1 MKQFKINDELISKI
15 KKLIEDKNRD
25 KVLSILANIHY
36 ADLAEIFE
44 LLETTEVI
52 FLVKIFDKQ
61 KIADALAEIDEDLR
75 EIILEK
81 LSAKE
86 IAEKIVE
93 LDTDDATD
101 VISELTE
108 ERQERVFS
116 QIKDAELTDDIKE
129 LLKYDED
136 TAGGLMAKELVSV
149 NENLS
154 ISKCLDEIRKQAKNV
169 TRVHSIYVVDSKN
182 RLKGRLSLKDVVTAK
197 SRSKVR
203 DIYIPNVDYVTVDQ
217 NGEDVAK
224 IMSKYDLE
232 AIPVTNKG
240 KTLLGRITID
250 DIVDLIKDEA
260 EKDYQLAAGI
270 SSEVEVNDSIF
281 QLTKARLPWL
291 FLGLLG
297 GLGSVFILKDFE
309 QIMNQPD
316 LRNLFFY
323 TPLIAAMAGNVGVQ
337 SSAIIVQGLANDL
350 VKGSLLNRLFK
361 EVGLSL
367 INGFALSVILIIFGQ
382 IVNQD
387 LFMSLTIAGSM
398 MGVIIIAA
406 LVGTFVPIILD
417 KQGID
422 PAIATGP
429 FITTANDIFGI
440 FLFFYIAKISLG
452 FWWKKFLYFVLVI
465 HAEVK

>member
-1 MKQFKINDELISKI
+1 LEVKQ
-15 KKLIEDKNRD
+15 
-25 KVLSILANIHY
+25 
-36 ADLAEIFE
+36 
-44 LLETTEVI
+44 VI
-52 FLVKIFDKQ
+52 FLVKIFDKER
-61 KIADALAEIDEDLR
+61 IADALAEIDEDLR
-75 EIILEK
+75 EIILEN

-86 IAEKIVE
+86 IAEKIQE

-101 VISELTE
+101 VISELSE
-108 ERQERVFS
+108 DIQESVLS
-116 QIKDAELTDDIKE
+116 QIKDSELTDDIKE
-129 LLKYDED
+129 LLKYKED
-136 TAGGLMAKELVSV
+136 TAGGLMAKELVKI
-149 NENLS
+149 NEDLS

-169 TRVHSIYVVDSKN
+169 SRVHSIYVVDSKN
-182 RLKGRLSLKDVVTAK
+182 KLKGRLSLKDVVTAK
-197 SRSKVR
+197 SGSKVK
-203 DIYIPNVDYVTVDQ
+203 DIYIPKVDYVTADQ
-217 NGEDVAK
+217 EGEEVAK

-232 AIPVTNKG
+232 AIPVTNKR

-270 SSEVEVNDSIF
+270 SSEVEANDSIF
-281 QLTKARLPWL
+281 QLSKARLPWL

-350 VKGSLLNRLFK
+350 VKGSLLSRLLK

-367 INGFALSVILIIFGQ
+367 INGLVLAIILVIFGQ

-452 FWWKKFLYFVLVI
+452 F
-465 HAEVK
+465 

>member
-15 KKLIEDKNRD
+15 KKLIEDNNRD
-25 KVLSILANIHY
+25 KLLSSLADIHY

-182 RLKGRLSLKDVVTAK
+182 KLKGRLSLKDVVTAK

-217 NGEDVAK
+217 EGEDVAK

-232 AIPVTNKG
+232 AIPVTNKR

-387 LFMSLTIAGSM
+387 IYMSITIAGSM

-452 FWWKKFLYFVLVI
+452 F
-465 HAEVK
+465 

>member
-1 MKQFKINDELISKI
+1 MKQFKINDELISNI
-15 KKLIEDKNRD
+15 KRLIEDNSTD
-25 KVLSILANIHY
+25 KLLSSIADIHY

-44 LLETTEVI
+44 LLEITEVI

-108 ERQERVFS
+108 ERQKRVFS

-217 NGEDVAK
+217 EGEDVAK

-232 AIPVTNKG
+232 AIPVTNKS

-270 SSEVEVNDSIF
+270 YSEVEVNDSIF

-291 FLGLLG
+291 FLGLIG

-387 LFMSLTIAGSM
+387 LSMSLTIAGSM

-452 FWWKKFLYFVLVI
+452 F
-465 HAEVK
+465 

>member
-1 MKQFKINDELISKI
+1 MRQFKVNDELINKI
-15 KKLIEDKNRD
+15 KRLIRSNDNKKLVMDLNE
-25 KVLSILANIHY
+25 LHY

-44 LLETTEVI
+44 LLEIKEVI
-52 FLVKIFDKQ
+52 FLVKIFDKER
-61 KIADALAEIDEDLR
+61 IADALAEIDEDLR
-75 EIILEK
+75 EIILDN

-86 IAEKIVE
+86 IAEKIEE

-101 VISELTE
+101 VISELPE

-116 QIKDAELTDDIKE
+116 QIKDSELTDDIKE
-129 LLKYDED
+129 LLKYEED
-136 TAGGLMAKELVSV
+136 TAGGLMAKELVKVS
-149 NENLS
+149 ENLS
-154 ISKCLDEIRKQAKNV
+154 ITKCIDEIRKQAKNV

-197 SRSKVR
+197 SGSKVK
-203 DIYIPNVDYVTVDQ
+203 DIYIPKVDYVTADQ
-217 NGEDVAK
+217 EGEKVAK

-232 AIPVTNKG
+232 AIPVTNKR

-270 SSEVEVNDSIF
+270 YSEVEVNDSIF

-350 VKGSLLNRLFK
+350 VKGSLLSRLLK

-367 INGFALSVILIIFGQ
+367 INGLVLAIILVIFGQ

-387 LFMSLTIAGSM
+387 LLMSLTIAGSM
-398 MGVIIIAA
+398 MGVIVIAA
-406 LVGTFVPIILD
+406 LVGTFIPIILD
-417 KQGID
+417 RQGID

-440 FLFFYIAKISLG
+440 FLFFYIAQFSLG
-452 FWWKKFLYFVLVI
+452 F
-465 HAEVK
+465 

>member
-1 MKQFKINDELISKI
+1 MRQFKVNDELIDNI
-15 KKLIEDKNRD
+15 KRLITISDKEKLVKDLND
-25 KVLSILANIHY
+25 LHY

-44 LLETTEVI
+44 LLEVKEVI
-52 FLVKIFDKQ
+52 FLVKIFDKER
-61 KIADALAEIDEDLR
+61 IADALAEIDEDLR
-75 EIILEK
+75 EIILEN

-86 IAEKIVE
+86 IAEKIQE

-101 VISELTE
+101 VISELSE
-108 ERQERVFS
+108 DIQESVLS
-116 QIKDAELTDDIKE
+116 QIKDSELTDDIKE
-129 LLKYDED
+129 LLKYKED
-136 TAGGLMAKELVSV
+136 TAGGLMAKELVKVS
-149 NENLS
+149 EDLS

-169 TRVHSIYVVDSKN
+169 SRVHSIYVVDSKN
-182 RLKGRLSLKDVVTAK
+182 KLKGRLSLKDVVTAK
-197 SRSKVR
+197 SGSKVK
-203 DIYIPNVDYVTVDQ
+203 DIYIPKVDYVTADQ
-217 NGEDVAK
+217 EGEEVAK

-232 AIPVTNKG
+232 AIPVTNKR

-270 SSEVEVNDSIF
+270 SSEVEANDSIF
-281 QLTKARLPWL
+281 QLSKARLPWL

-350 VKGSLLNRLFK
+350 VKGSLLSRLLK

-367 INGFALSVILIIFGQ
+367 INGLVLAIILVIFGQ

-452 FWWKKFLYFVLVI
+452 F
-465 HAEVK
+465 

>member
-1 MKQFKINDELISKI
+1 MSQFKINDELIDRI
-15 KKLIEDKNRD
+15 KKLILSEDKSKLIEKLKD
-25 KVLSILANIHY
+25 VHY

-44 LLETTEVI
+44 LLEISEVVYI
-52 FLVKIFDKQ
+52 IKIFDKQ
-61 KIADALAEIDEDLR
+61 KSADALAELDEDIR
-75 EIILEK
+75 EGLIK
-81 LSAKE
+81 NLSEKE
-86 IAEKIVE
+86 IAEKIEE
-93 LDTDDATD
+93 LDSDDATD
-101 VISELTE
+101 IISELTE

-116 QIKDAELTDDIKE
+116 QIKDSSLAEDIKE
-129 LLKYDED
+129 LLKYGEN
-136 TAGGLMAKELVSV
+136 TAGGLMAKELVKV

-154 ISKCLDEIRKQAKNV
+154 ISKCLDQIRKQAKNV
-169 TRVHSIYVVDSKN
+169 SRVHSIYVVDSGNK
-182 RLKGRLSLKDVVTAK
+182 LKGRLSLKDLLTAK
-197 SRSKVR
+197 ARTRVK
-203 DIYIPNVDYVTVDQ
+203 DIYIPNVDYVHV
-217 NGEDVAK
+217 NLEGEEVAK
-224 IMSKYDLE
+224 VMSKYDLE
-232 AIPVTNKG
+232 AIPVVNNRKI
-240 KTLLGRITID
+240 LLGRITID

-270 SSEVEVNDSIF
+270 SSEVEANDSIF

-309 QIMNQPD
+309 QIMNEPN

-350 VKGSLLNRLFK
+350 VKGSLLSRLIK

-367 INGFALSVILIIFGQ
+367 INGLVLGLILIVFGQ

-387 LFMSLTIAGSM
+387 LLMSLTIAGSM
-398 MGVIIIAA
+398 MGVIVIAA
-406 LVGTFVPIILD
+406 LVGTFIPIFLY

-440 FLFFYIAKISLG
+440 FLFFYIAKIALG
-452 FWWKKFLYFVLVI
+452 F
-465 HAEVK
+465 

>member
-25 KVLSILANIHY
+25 KLLSSLADIHY

-44 LLETTEVI
+44 LLETREVI

-61 KIADALAEIDEDLR
+61 KIADVLAEIDEDLR

-182 RLKGRLSLKDVVTAK
+182 KLKGRLSLKDVVTAK

-217 NGEDVAK
+217 EGEDVAK

-232 AIPVTNKG
+232 AIPVTNKR

-281 QLTKARLPWL
+281 ELTKARLPWL

-387 LFMSLTIAGSM
+387 IYMSITIAGSM

-452 FWWKKFLYFVLVI
+452 F
-465 HAEVK
+465 

>member
-1 MKQFKINDELISKI
+1 MKQFKINDELIRNI
-15 KKLIEDKNRD
+15 KRLIEDNSTD
-25 KVLSILANIHY
+25 KLLSSIADIHY

-44 LLETTEVI
+44 LLEITEVI

-108 ERQERVFS
+108 ERQKRVFS

-217 NGEDVAK
+217 EGEDVAK

-232 AIPVTNKG
+232 AIPVTNKS

-281 QLTKARLPWL
+281 QLTKARVPWL

-297 GLGSVFILKDFE
+297 GLRSVFILKDFE

-387 LFMSLTIAGSM
+387 LSMSLTIAGSM

-452 FWWKKFLYFVLVI
+452 F
-465 HAEVK
+465 

>member
-15 KKLIEDKNRD
+15 KKLIEDNNRD
-25 KVLSILANIHY
+25 KLLSSLADIHY

-197 SRSKVR
+197 SRSKVK
-203 DIYIPNVDYVTVDQ
+203 DIYIPNVDYVTVNQ
-217 NGEDVAK
+217 EGEDVAK

-232 AIPVTNKG
+232 AIPVTNKR

-387 LFMSLTIAGSM
+387 LSMSLTIAGSM

-452 FWWKKFLYFVLVI
+452 F
-465 HAEVK
+465 

>member
-1 MKQFKINDELISKI
+1 MKQFKINDELISNI
-15 KKLIEDKNRD
+15 KKLIEDNSTD
-25 KVLSILANIHY
+25 KLLSSIADIHY

-44 LLETTEVI
+44 LLEITEVI

-217 NGEDVAK
+217 EGEDVAK

-232 AIPVTNKG
+232 AIPVTNKS

-387 LFMSLTIAGSM
+387 LSMSLTIAGSM

-452 FWWKKFLYFVLVI
+452 F
-465 HAEVK
+465 